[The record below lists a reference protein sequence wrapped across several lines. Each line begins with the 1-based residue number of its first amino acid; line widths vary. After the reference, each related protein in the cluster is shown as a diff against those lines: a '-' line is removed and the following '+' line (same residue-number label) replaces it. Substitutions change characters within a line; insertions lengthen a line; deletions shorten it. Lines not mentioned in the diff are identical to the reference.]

1 MEIIIILGLI
11 IQYWQVSLVV
21 FIAFFVFLVWYGIKH
36 SNDAENRA
44 RLINYMKASD
54 KLVISADKTR
64 SIEKVKEKI
73 ADLDREYDKTRDFMG
88 YSGNQLH
95 SDYKEGLVE
104 RLHELEE
111 EKWER
116 KADRILQEFYDSYD
130 TIVSGE
136 FDSFRDVEELFRE
149 KNRCISLWQKYFA
162 IDLSEYDMTIYPKR
176 YMREQ
181 FGEDYDPCME
191 SHEALEKKLSEHVN
205 AMRPEYKRKMALYR
219 IIVGRVCSCGTVQRS
234 ELLKQDFTGYIPE
247 EVKCCYKEL
256 VKKNRLVEVKLGNR
270 YFVSLS
276 DKELAKRQKKTKKT
290 EVESE

>member
-116 KADRILQEFYDSYD
+116 KADRILQEWSLR
-130 TIVSGE
+130 SH
-136 FDSFRDVEELFRE
+136 L
-149 KNRCISLWQKYFA
+149 RCPTATSA
-162 IDLSEYDMTIYPKR
+162 IRRAALSPLPVRTPS
-176 YMREQ
+176 
-181 FGEDYDPCME
+181 PTATC
-191 SHEALEKKLSEHVN
+191 
-205 AMRPEYKRKMALYR
+205 
-219 IIVGRVCSCGTVQRS
+219 
-234 ELLKQDFTGYIPE
+234 
-247 EVKCCYKEL
+247 
-256 VKKNRLVEVKLGNR
+256 
-270 YFVSLS
+270 
-276 DKELAKRQKKTKKT
+276 
-290 EVESE
+290 